1 MAVYFRLMRDVIV
14 NQTIEL
20 SVRHSD
26 LLRQNSSIF
35 GTTPGAMISRLL
47 DDEFGGLPV
56 GQHSGLSPHAVQ
68 QQIESLE
75 SLLRSQPR

>member
-1 MAVYFRLMRDVIV
+1 
-14 NQTIEL
+14 
-20 SVRHSD
+20 
-26 LLRQNSSIF
+26 
-35 GTTPGAMISRLL
+35 MISRLL